1 MNKLK
6 QRRLAEKITRINK
19 LDNQLYNKLGINIS
33 KYILDEIVDR
43 GNKDNIIALIG
54 LARINNRISEDDE
67 EIFIKK
73 IGNKIKKLKSLII
86 N

>member
-19 LDNQLYNKLGINIS
+19 LDNQLYNELGINIS

-73 IGNKIKKLKSLII
+73 IGNKIKT
-86 N
+86 NFDN

>member
-19 LDNQLYNKLGINIS
+19 LDNQLYNELGINIS

-67 EIFIKK
+67 EIFMKNIYKY
-73 IGNKIKKLKSLII
+73 LV
-86 N
+86 

>member
-19 LDNQLYNKLGINIS
+19 LDNQLYNELGINIS

>member
-19 LDNQLYNKLGINIS
+19 LDNQLYNELGINIS

-67 EIFIKK
+67 EIFMKNIDKY
-73 IGNKIKKLKSLII
+73 LV
-86 N
+86 

>member
-19 LDNQLYNKLGINIS
+19 LDNQLYNELGINIS

-67 EIFIKK
+67 EIFIKNIDK
-73 IGNKIKKLKSLII
+73 YLV
-86 N
+86 

>member
-19 LDNQLYNKLGINIS
+19 LDNQLYNELGINIS

-73 IGNKIKKLKSLII
+73 
-86 N
+86 